1 MIQARET
8 RVTQWGP
15 SLGVRLPKEIA
26 DSVGIKNKSMV
37 RVELKYGAIQVMP
50 VKEQRYH
57 IPLSERMEKAIKD
70 DAWDETPYGLTK
82 EDMEWLNMPLVGEE
96 IAW

>member
-1 MIQARET
+1 MIKSKET

-37 RVELKYGAIQVMP
+37 RVELKYAAF
-50 VKEQRYH
+50 R
-57 IPLSERMEKAIKD
+57 
-70 DAWDETPYGLTK
+70 
-82 EDMEWLNMPLVGEE
+82 
-96 IAW
+96 